1 MNGTT
6 PRPLGDCG
14 KEETSAGCGAAGG
27 GKETGQHRGA
37 KRAHKTNKM
46 KHKLLETGAEQTRV

>member
-27 GKETGQHRGA
+27 GKETAQHRGA
-37 KRAHKTNKM
+37 KRAHKQ
-46 KHKLLETGAEQTRV
+46 QTR